1 MRQNGI
7 PGVSQRDELV
17 VNGADI
23 QQIPQHL
30 FQEYPFLWKTAF
42 RGSPR
47 DFRLLQRLHSL
58 PTLEQVLLKAN
69 VRKRFD
75 RSYGVTFG
83 NNPTKDAS
91 ELKGLPYLSA
101 GTTRGSLGA
110 AYRYVIPVDDLPLF
124 DSPHIAARSIRRP
137 LSLPALVLH
146 RALRDHKPC
155 AALIEPSEG
164 RDQVVLHR
172 YYGISL
178 ARAPNDLGYRLNAIL
193 NSDLVAYMTFY
204 LSSSVGWERDVVE
217 PQSWLQLPLPPTIL
231 EGDVG
236 GTWQEILDR
245 ESWLRTH
252 WQRDGY
258 PSEDDKVSRIKREVD
273 DEISRLYELSHQER
287 VLIGDALTYTIT
299 PFLQG
304 NEHRATSILE
314 RPTPAQMENYALRLC
329 HQIDGILRPAGMQL
343 AATVVDA
350 EQHGLNACR
359 FDWRRNGDDNRISV
373 VNVAGIHD
381 VLEQISV
388 NLRAAVAERLYVQ
401 QDLRVYDEQAFWII
415 KPSQARLWSET
426 AALND
431 ADAVVREHMD
441 WGSHG

>member
-1 MRQNGI
+1 
-7 PGVSQRDELV
+7 
-17 VNGADI
+17 
-23 QQIPQHL
+23 
-30 FQEYPFLWKTAF
+30 
-42 RGSPR
+42 
-47 DFRLLQRLHSL
+47 
-58 PTLEQVLLKAN
+58 
-69 VRKRFD
+69 
-75 RSYGVTFG
+75 
-83 NNPTKDAS
+83 
-91 ELKGLPYLSA
+91 
-101 GTTRGSLGA
+101 
-110 AYRYVIPVDDLPLF
+110 
-124 DSPHIAARSIRRP
+124 
-137 LSLPALVLH
+137 
-146 RALRDHKPC
+146 
-155 AALIEPSEG
+155 
-164 RDQVVLHR
+164 
-172 YYGISL
+172 
-178 ARAPNDLGYRLNAIL
+178 
-193 NSDLVAYMTFY
+193 MTFY

-252 WQRDGY
+252 WQRNGY

-359 FDWRRNGDDNRISV
+359 FDWRRKWR
-373 VNVAGIHD
+373 
-381 VLEQISV
+381 
-388 NLRAAVAERLYVQ
+388 RQ
-401 QDLRVYDEQAFWII
+401 QDLTGKRGGYTRC
-415 KPSQARLWSET
+415 SR
-426 AALND
+426 
-431 ADAVVREHMD
+431 ADIR
-441 WGSHG
+441 